1 LTSLRAVGGLVIAMY
16 SHLPKYIAAFKTQLQ
31 ATQEYRVNWLLSILC
46 EGVPLLGIL
55 LFWSA
60 LFAADTGATDAS
72 VAGAVYGYSQA
83 EVISYYIV
91 IRVLNGW
98 FPSVWWEVGGNIRS
112 GHLSDFLT
120 RPIDYLG
127 YYTSLMLATSSQ
139 YILATAGVLAVVA
152 LWFREYLILQTDFL
166 SWLLIAVSMVLGF
179 ALSCLVGYLV
189 QLLAFWFED
198 TTGVLTAQHFL
209 VTFASG
215 FYFPL
220 DFLPG
225 WFHAVLKTLPFYYP
239 HFFTT
244 QLYLGRVNTNE
255 ALAGIG
261 VEILWVAVLV
271 VVLRQQWRIGLKR
284 FSAVGG

>member
-1 LTSLRAVGGLVIAMY
+1 MTSLRAVGGLVIAMY
-16 SHLPKYIAAFKTQLQ
+16 SHLPKYAAAFKTQLQ

-91 IRVLNGW
+91 IRVLNGL

-152 LWFREYLILQTDFL
+152 LWFREYLILQTHFL

-179 ALSCLVGYLV
+179 ALSCLVGYPWCNCWPSGLRTP
-189 QLLAFWFED
+189 LACSRPSTSW
-198 TTGVLTAQHFL
+198 
-209 VTFASG
+209 
-215 FYFPL
+215 
-220 DFLPG
+220 
-225 WFHAVLKTLPFYYP
+225 
-239 HFFTT
+239 
-244 QLYLGRVNTNE
+244 
-255 ALAGIG
+255 
-261 VEILWVAVLV
+261 
-271 VVLRQQWRIGLKR
+271 
-284 FSAVGG
+284 